1 MKARKVH
8 RLVPLLTMLVL
19 LVSLLLPLSYV
30 SAAEA
35 ADASIAESGDTST
48 TESADTSAA
57 SAADIPVDEAID
69 IYQHV
74 YDEAGLLSTD
84 EIADLEGLCKSY
96 GDDAGVEIMIL
107 THNDSSAPYAENYI
121 EDFEDQQPVGDRVY
135 LLVDMYNRVV
145 FMEGYG
151 KAETYIHSKR
161 IDSIIDEIT
170 PDLSEGNYYN
180 AFATYIERSAA
191 YMNDDSELNYD
202 HDYTAGTPQSNN
214 PSAPNY
220 DETWPS
226 DYNSS
231 ASKAASIL
239 SNVWL
244 QLLAAVIIAGI
255 TVAVMAYNSG
265 GKMTAGAGNYVD
277 QSHSG
282 LIGRRDDYIR
292 TTVTRVRKPQN
303 NDNNHG
309 GGGFNS
315 GGFRGGVSSGGRSH
329 SSGGGKF

>member
-1 MKARKVH
+1 MKAKKA
-8 RLVPLLTMLVL
+8 LSLISFLTMLVL
-19 LVSLLLPLSYV
+19 LFSLFLPLSYASATEASDASTAEAGDT
-30 SAAEA
+30 SAAES
-35 ADASIAESGDTST
+35 ADA
-48 TESADTSAA
+48 SAA

-69 IYQHV
+69 TYQHV

-84 EIADLEGLCKSY
+84 EIADLEELCKSY
-96 GDDAGVEIMIL
+96 GDDAGLEIMIL
-107 THNDSSAPYAENYI
+107 THNDSAAPYAEDYI
-121 EDFEDQQPVGDRVY
+121 EDFEDQLPVGDRVY
-135 LLVDMYNRVV
+135 ILVDMYNRVV

-170 PDLSEGNYYN
+170 PDLSGGNYYN
-180 AFATYIERSAA
+180 AFVTYIERSAA
-191 YMNDDSELNYD
+191 YMSDDSELNYD
-202 HDYTAGTPQSNN
+202 HDYTADTPQSNN
-214 PSAPNY
+214 PGAPNY

-231 ASKAASIL
+231 ASKAANIL
-239 SNVWL
+239 SNVWI

-303 NDNNHG
+303 NNNNHG

-315 GGFRGGVSSGGRSH
+315 SGFRGGVSSGGRSH
-329 SSGGGKF
+329 SSGGGRF